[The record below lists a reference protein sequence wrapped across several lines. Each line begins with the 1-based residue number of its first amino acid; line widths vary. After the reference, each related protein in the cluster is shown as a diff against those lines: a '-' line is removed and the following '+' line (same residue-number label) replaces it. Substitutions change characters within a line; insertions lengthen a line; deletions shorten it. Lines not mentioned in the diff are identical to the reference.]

1 VDRQLPVGSIVGRTS
16 CTGDRSG
23 ERGAMTDQIDSS
35 PRSLFLRF
43 ATWLANGYL
52 VAFAGDALLSVAD
65 DGLRAMAMG
74 GPALSSMRE
83 AVAFAVVLASVLMP
97 FLLLFVPQL
106 PKRLFLAPIAFALCF
121 SFGTFGL
128 PVPGEW
134 LSAVQLVIAAATFG
148 LIRAATGHWLLA
160 AEMLRRKRHL
170 VARTV
175 FAMLVTIV
183 ALPLVVAGIAV
194 VLLGSVLERQT
205 AGYLDVTP
213 TGVDVRERVLTKDGR
228 TVVLKAMA
236 HYGEDDFYRTLFD
249 GLPPKSL
256 VLAEGLTDR
265 EKRLRGFPSAAGI
278 ANMLGLTQQPGM
290 GSIRDRKDQAPS
302 TGARVGPAN
311 PPDIVRADVDAAEF
325 SDDTLG
331 LLQDL
336 AELYAGNV
344 AEGIRK
350 VVARTRADPGVFTRE
365 LIDKRNAHV
374 LAIFDEKAGD
384 YTTIVIPW
392 GALHMPGLEAGLE
405 QRGYRVESERTRP
418 VVRFGTIVD
427 SIMKGRPS

>member
-1 VDRQLPVGSIVGRTS
+1 
-16 CTGDRSG
+16 
-23 ERGAMTDQIDSS
+23 MTEHDSS

-52 VAFAGDALLSVAD
+52 VAFTADALLSVAD
-65 DGLRAMAMG
+65 DGLRVAAMG
-74 GPALSSMRE
+74 GPALHSLRGTI
-83 AVAFAVVLASVLMP
+83 ALAVVLASALMP

-106 PKRLFLAPIAFALCF
+106 PKRLFLAPIAFTLFF
-121 SFGTFGL
+121 SFGTSGL
-128 PVPGEW
+128 PVPVEW
-134 LSAVQLVIAAATFG
+134 LSVVQLVIAVATIG

-175 FAMLVTIV
+175 FATLVTV
-183 ALPLVVAGIAV
+183 VTLPLVAAVIV
-194 VLLGSVLERQT
+194 VLLLAGVLEQQT
-205 AGYLDVTP
+205 AGYLDVTS

-290 GSIRDRKDQAPS
+290 GSIRDRNGQAPAAG
-302 TGARVGPAN
+302 TRAAPAN
-311 PPDIVRADVDAAEF
+311 PPDIVRADVDAADL
-325 SDDTLG
+325 SDDTLA
-331 LLQDL
+331 LLDDL
-336 AELYAGNV
+336 ANLYAGDV

-350 VVARTRADPGVFTRE
+350 VLARTRADPGVFTRE
-365 LIDKRNAHV
+365 LIDKRNANV

-418 VVRFGTIVD
+418 VVRFGTIVG
-427 SIMKGRPS
+427 SLAARP

>member
-1 VDRQLPVGSIVGRTS
+1 
-16 CTGDRSG
+16 
-23 ERGAMTDQIDSS
+23 
-35 PRSLFLRF
+35 
-43 ATWLANGYL
+43 
-52 VAFAGDALLSVAD
+52 
-65 DGLRAMAMG
+65 
-74 GPALSSMRE
+74 
-83 AVAFAVVLASVLMP
+83 
-97 FLLLFVPQL
+97 
-106 PKRLFLAPIAFALCF
+106 
-121 SFGTFGL
+121 
-128 PVPGEW
+128 
-134 LSAVQLVIAAATFG
+134 VIAATTLG
-148 LIRAATGHWLLA
+148 LIRAATGHWLLSA
-160 AEMLRRKRHL
+160 DELRRKHHL

-183 ALPLVVAGIAV
+183 TLPVVAAGIA
-194 VLLGSVLERQT
+194 LLLLAAVLERQT
-205 AGYLDVTP
+205 GGYLDVTR

-256 VLAEGLTDR
+256 VLAEGLSDR
-265 EKRLRGFPSAAGI
+265 DKRLRGFPSAAGI
-278 ANMLGLTQQPGM
+278 AKMIGLTQQPGM

-302 TGARVGPAN
+302 ATGAAPAN

-325 SDDTLG
+325 SDETLG

-350 VVARTRADPGVFTRE
+350 VVARTRADPAVFTRE

-405 QRGYRVESERTRP
+405 KRGYRVESERTRP

-427 SIMKGRPS
+427 SLVKGRPS